1 MTSPS
6 YDHDLDTDFH
16 LFLSTDDG
24 SKPVTSMQISPE
36 PHAFVA
42 VGEVGGCTKV
52 YKCESPFNVIAS
64 LSPTPSSDLPCEP
77 KSIAWNPSDSTE
89 LHVGFSNGDISTHRF
104 YRTKD
109 HDEFQ
114 CTSTVIQR
122 DTTDEKQEGPVNHL
136 ALSRDGSIMGA
147 IIHQRPIVFHRDSNG
162 AVVKTTSI
170 DCGSCTPW
178 RLAFYQRRNSD
189 RMIIA
194 MHNSSDYKT
203 GVIAIRVPA
212 PEDDSNGKYNMVWKI
227 ETRQDFILSFAI
239 SPDQSRFAIIY
250 AHGGL
255 EVYSISSAFIAACI
269 AWDPPSDNDN
279 FPVDVCFILN
289 NSLVIGNSRRRR
301 LVLANIDGMDIM
313 TTVVDLRRAG
323 RQRALSRLDAAT
335 SSQGEILV
343 IMGDGHPR
351 ASKGDIIFLTTK
363 KTPAQEA
370 APPPPAGS
378 ALASAPAPGPIITP
392 TPTPEHTAG
401 PTPAPTPVPD
411 PAPAS
416 PTPAPT
422 PVPDPTPASAP
433 DPAPAPIPEPAPAS
447 TPYPAPASGPTPGP
461 TQASTPTPDPSPA
474 PAAPLPRAATP
485 SVVGRKGAFSSVGEG
500 PHLVAPNTPTARSLT
515 HAPPLVPPM
524 NLDLNSVPIDSVH
537 SEGSLA
543 LDMSSNRVTAS
554 LAPPAGVTFS
564 GIDGLSSGE
573 GARTVAFGDDDDDD
587 DSLLDSTMNVQTL
600 PSDSRSI
607 KGAPSEADTS
617 DSSSS
622 SPTDVPRAAP
632 IMSLKTMIILG
643 VLLAAYSAIQFTQ
656 ETTETTT
663 AHVYSVEA
671 PPKPAAYRIITET
684 VTETATIVSL
694 PAASTSF
701 VTKTATVTSTFL
713 GAGTSTLT
721 ATVFTTETAT
731 LTVRAKTHD
740 TTTLYSAASRIG
752 AILYT
757 IIFVLICIVLP
768 LGGLALD
775 RPDAKEAI
783 YGCARQVWGF
793 LGETHPNIQNF
804 LVVLSVFLRRHWN
817 KFIGPG
823 DVNDDNGGGDTDLG
837 KAVGPIFMPAQLD

>member
-1 MTSPS
+1 MTVPS

-36 PHAFVA
+36 PHVFVA

-52 YKCESPFNVIAS
+52 YECESPFNVIAS
-64 LSPTPSSDLPCEP
+64 LSPAPSSDLPCEP
-77 KSIAWNPSDSTE
+77 KSLAWNPSDPTE

-178 RLAFYQRRNSD
+178 RLVFYQRRNFD

-212 PEDDSNGKYNMVWKI
+212 PEDDSNNKYNMLWKI

-269 AWDPPSDNDN
+269 AWDPPSDDDN
-279 FPVDVCFILN
+279 FPWMSASSKTTHW
-289 NSLVIGNSRRRR
+289 SLWLIFDGQD
-301 LVLANIDGMDIM
+301 ANK
-313 TTVVDLRRAG
+313 
-323 RQRALSRLDAAT
+323 DAAT

-343 IMGDGHPR
+343 IMGDRHPH

-363 KTPAQEA
+363 KMPPQEA
-370 APPPPAGS
+370 APAPAV
-378 ALASAPAPGPIITP
+378 ASAPAPGPLITP
-392 TPTPEHTAG
+392 TTPGHTSTSAPIPVPDPAPAA
-401 PTPAPTPVPD
+401 PTPALAPVPD

-416 PTPAPT
+416 A
-422 PVPDPTPASAP
+422 PDPAPASAP
-433 DPAPAPIPEPAPAS
+433 DPAPAPIPDPARAS
-447 TPYPAPASGPTPGP
+447 GLYPAPASGPAAGP
-461 TQASTPTPDPSPA
+461 TQVSTLTPDPSPA
-474 PAAPLPRAATP
+474 PAAPLPPAAAP
-485 SVVGRKGAFSSVGEG
+485 SVVGPKGAFSSVGEG
-500 PHLVAPNTPTARSLT
+500 SLVAPNTPTARSLT
-515 HAPPLVPPM
+515 YAPPLVPPM
-524 NLDLNSVPIDSVH
+524 NLDLNSVPIDIDSVH
-537 SEGSLA
+537 
-543 LDMSSNRVTAS
+543 
-554 LAPPAGVTFS
+554 
-564 GIDGLSSGE
+564 GE
-573 GARTVAFGDDDDDD
+573 GAA
-587 DSLLDSTMNVQTL
+587 
-600 PSDSRSI
+600 
-607 KGAPSEADTS
+607 ASEADTF

-632 IMSLKTMIILG
+632 IVSLKTTIILG
-643 VLLAAYSAIQFTQ
+643 VLLAVYSAIQFTQ
-656 ETTETTT
+656 ETTETATV
-663 AHVYSVEA
+663 HVYSVEA
-671 PPKPAAYRIITET
+671 PPKPAAYPTITAT
-684 VTETATIVSL
+684 VTETATIISL

-701 VTKTATVTSTFL
+701 VTKTATVTSTVM
-713 GAGTSTLT
+713 GADTSTLT
-721 ATVFTTETAT
+721 TTVFTTETAT

-783 YGCARQVWGF
+783 YGCARQVWGS

-804 LVVLSVFLRRHWN
+804 LVVLSVFLWRHWN

-823 DVNDDNGGGDTDLG
+823 DNNDNGDGDRDLG
-837 KAVGPIFMPAQLD
+837 KAVGPIFMPGNAQLD

>member
-1 MTSPS
+1 MTVPS

-52 YKCESPFNVIAS
+52 YECESPFNVIAS
-64 LSPTPSSDLPCEP
+64 LSPAPSSDLPCEP
-77 KSIAWNPSDSTE
+77 KSLAWNPSDPTE

-136 ALSRDGSIMGA
+136 ALSWDGSIMGA

-178 RLAFYQRRNSD
+178 RLAFYQRRNFD

-212 PEDDSNGKYNMVWKI
+212 PEDGSNDKYNMLWKI

-269 AWDPPSDNDN
+269 AWDPPSDDDN
-279 FPVDVCFILN
+279 FPVDVCFIQN
-289 NSLVIGNSRRRR
+289 NSLVIGHSRRRR

-323 RQRALSRLDAAT
+323 RQRGRIVFASICHIVTYSCSTRALSRLDAAT

-363 KTPAQEA
+363 KMPPQEA
-370 APPPPAGS
+370 APAPAV
-378 ALASAPAPGPIITP
+378 ASAPAPGPLITP
-392 TPTPEHTAG
+392 TTPGHTS
-401 PTPAPTPVPD
+401 TSAPTPVPD
-411 PAPAS
+411 PAPAA
-416 PTPAPT
+416 PTPALA
-422 PVPDPTPASAP
+422 PVPDPAPVPIP
-433 DPAPAPIPEPAPAS
+433 DPARAS
-447 TPYPAPASGPTPGP
+447 GPYPAPASGPAAGH
-461 TQASTPTPDPSPA
+461 TQVSTLTPDPSPA
-474 PAAPLPRAATP
+474 PASPLPPAAAP
-485 SVVGRKGAFSSVGEG
+485 SVVGPKGAFSSVGEG
-500 PHLVAPNTPTARSLT
+500 SLVAPNTPTARSLT
-515 HAPPLVPPM
+515 YAPPLVPPM
-524 NLDLNSVPIDSVH
+524 NLDLNSVPIDIDSVH
-537 SEGSLA
+537 
-543 LDMSSNRVTAS
+543 
-554 LAPPAGVTFS
+554 
-564 GIDGLSSGE
+564 GE
-573 GARTVAFGDDDDDD
+573 GAA
-587 DSLLDSTMNVQTL
+587 
-600 PSDSRSI
+600 
-607 KGAPSEADTS
+607 ASEADTF

-632 IMSLKTMIILG
+632 IVSLKTTIILG
-643 VLLAAYSAIQFTQ
+643 VLLAVYSAIQFTQ
-656 ETTETTT
+656 ETTETATV
-663 AHVYSVEA
+663 HVYSVEA
-671 PPKPAAYRIITET
+671 PPKPAAYPTITTT

-701 VTKTATVTSTFL
+701 VTKTATVTSTVM
-713 GAGTSTLT
+713 GADTSTLT
-721 ATVFTTETAT
+721 TTVFTTETAT

-783 YGCARQVWGF
+783 YGCARQVWGS

-823 DVNDDNGGGDTDLG
+823 DNDDNGDGDRDLG
-837 KAVGPIFMPAQLD
+837 KAVGPIFMPGNAQLD